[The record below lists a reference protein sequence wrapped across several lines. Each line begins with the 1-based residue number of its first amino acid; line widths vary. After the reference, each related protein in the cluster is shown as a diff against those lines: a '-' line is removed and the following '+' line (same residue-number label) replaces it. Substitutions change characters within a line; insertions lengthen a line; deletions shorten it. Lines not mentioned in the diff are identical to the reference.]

1 MDPEIRT
8 MLDLLDQRFGVA
20 CLWLFGSK
28 AAGRERP
35 DSDLDLACLFRERP
49 EPEELLEMRAGA
61 EALIGRPVDVVDLDG
76 ASPILAWQVL
86 NRGRLLVDRDPSR
99 RHRFTALAPGRREDL
114 LITRRPVEEAL
125 IARVEGGGVD
135 G

>member
-1 MDPEIRT
+1 MDSEIRT
-8 MLDLLDQRFGVA
+8 MLDLLDRRFGIA

-35 DSDLDLACLFRERP
+35 GSDLDLAALFRERP
-49 EPEELLEMRAGA
+49 EPRELLETRAEA

-86 NRGRLLVDRDPSR
+86 KHGRLLVDRDPRR
-99 RHRFTALAPGRREDL
+99 RHRFTAAAPGRRQDL
-114 LITRRPVEEAL
+114 LIARRPVEEAL
-125 IARVEGGGVD
+125 IARVEGAAAD

>member
-8 MLDLLDQRFGVA
+8 MLDILDRRFGVV

-35 DSDLDLACLFRERP
+35 DSDLDLACLFRDRP
-49 EPEELLEMRAGA
+49 EPEELLEIRAEA
-61 EALIGRPVDVVDLDG
+61 EALVGRPVDVVDLDE

-86 NRGRLLVDRDPSR
+86 KHGRW
-99 RHRFTALAPGRREDL
+99 TKG
-114 LITRRPVEEAL
+114 
-125 IARVEGGGVD
+125 
-135 G
+135 